1 LWRVGAAI
9 PGDPGNRTAADVDL
23 FRRHRWTGPL
33 LLVGPLI
40 AIGSLLLHAY
50 VLKEMGVPIEVW
62 AAVGLGIFFLG
73 VIGIL
78 MKWEREHKPAIAGPP
93 IAAPSPLS
101 TSGPASPGAHGSRAA
116 RAFLD
121 MAPEELREL
130 VKGRTIH
137 ERDRITKPFIGK
149 WMDISVIIDDAV
161 SGDDEGTIWGDE
173 VELSEQIISDE
184 ITINQI
190 PSVVLHFSRQWNDR
204 IDSLQK
210 GQNISVIGKIE
221 RITQDYIELRDCE
234 LH

>member
-1 LWRVGAAI
+1 
-9 PGDPGNRTAADVDL
+9 
-23 FRRHRWTGPL
+23 

-50 VLKEMGVPIEVW
+50 VLQEMGVPIEVW

-78 MKWEREHKPAIAGPP
+78 MKWEREHKSAMAGPP
-93 IAAPSPLS
+93 VAAPSPLS

-149 WMDISVIIDDAV
+149 WIDIAVAIDDAV
-161 SGDDEGTIWGDE
+161 SGDDGGTIWGDE
-173 VELSEQIISDE
+173 IELPEQEISNE
-184 ITINQI
+184 ITINQV
-190 PSVVLHFSRQWNDR
+190 PSIVLHFERQWNEQVN
-204 IDSLQK
+204 LLKK
-210 GQNISVIGKIE
+210 GQNISVIGEIE